1 MRKLLPGM
9 MIAGLIACQPVSQQ
23 NVFAFFEYDLKD
35 GMADRFIEGYA
46 KDLEWHA
53 SQEDDW
59 SWAGWFVTTGEPSA
73 REKLRDLPFVWMQT
87 VSGGELH
94 EYLLFV
100 GMETLEGLDA
110 CANLFDFSSG
120 PSADYTASVRQASSE
135 LWSYSE
141 RLSLYPDQ

>member
-1 MRKLLPGM
+1 
-9 MIAGLIACQPVSQQ
+9 MIAGLIACQPVSAQQ

-59 SWAGWFVTTGEPSA
+59 SWAGWFVTTGERRGRFIDATPNHVWRDFDQWKVNSA
-73 REKLRDLPFVWMQT
+73 
-87 VSGGELH
+87 
-94 EYLLFV
+94 
-100 GMETLEGLDA
+100 
-110 CANLFDFSSG
+110 
-120 PSADYTASVRQASSE
+120 SE